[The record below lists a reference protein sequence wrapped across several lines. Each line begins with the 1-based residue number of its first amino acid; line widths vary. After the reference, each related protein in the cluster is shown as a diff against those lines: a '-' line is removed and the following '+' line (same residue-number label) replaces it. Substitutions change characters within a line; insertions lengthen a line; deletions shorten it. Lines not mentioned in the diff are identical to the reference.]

1 MVTMN
6 SSTRLPHA
14 RGASMIEVLVTI
26 VILAVGLMGVA
37 GLQGRLQVSE
47 MEGYQRSQAMI
58 LLDDMAYRFAANR
71 NFAADYVTTA
81 ANPTGAG
88 VTCPVVATTM
98 QQRDTREWC
107 LALQGAGEKTSADVK
122 VGAMIGGRGCV
133 EALPNNEYLIT
144 VAWQGTGPVSAP
156 PASVACG
163 ANQYDGAGCT
173 NDRCRRVVTTIVKIA
188 PLI

>member
-1 MVTMN
+1 MVTIA
-6 SSTRLPHA
+6 TRARLARA

-47 MEGYQRSQAMI
+47 LEGYQRAQAMI

-81 ANPTGAG
+81 ATPTGYG
-88 VTCPVVATTM
+88 VVCPVAVATM
-98 QQRDTREWC
+98 EQKDMRDWC
-107 LALQGAGEKTSADVK
+107 LALQGAGEKTGTTN
-122 VGAMIGGRGCV
+122 VGTMIGGRGCV
-133 EALPNNEYLIT
+133 EALANNEYLIT